1 MKKLISFVLLVLVLP
16 LQMVNIFAGYA
27 EDPPEAKWVLKEIVD
42 YDLAEKTA
50 EFNKDYEGVYTSE
63 FSYARC
69 NYYEKRSYV
78 GNSDT
83 WYDPPKVKGGH
94 LAVTVTWST
103 PPSIIKAGEEVA
115 LSMSISVS
123 SNTQSFF
130 GFANSTSAA
139 FDIPDI
145 KPGYG
150 TSEIVKFYDEDGNDH
165 FRVYSK
171 HYDAISKTVTATPRN
186 GTSEGDQISLTI
198 GVSVSG
204 GRAGTKYIYEWMSS
218 DEQDEET
225 QPPVESDPVEN
236 RITNK
241 YGRDLQKYVVPKL
254 DGKYKDSGVRFGDLS
269 GDVQIRHA
277 DDKIGWEFAEM
288 DTIICVGDVVR
299 TGNDSICILSL
310 SDMTT
315 FEMRPNSEV
324 FMNTETE
331 KQSQITLLFGKML
344 ANAKKMI
351 IDGSMSVEMSQ
362 AVAGIKGTT
371 FVVESNDTEST
382 LMVLEGTVEF
392 LTNDGETLIV
402 NSNEMVTAKNGEAG
416 GIEPFSAIKELS
428 TWSDTIQAE
437 INSRLEEQE
446 IILDEN
452 YGSTKYLVY
461 LLIFLIAVLIIVIA
475 LMLSKKRKA
484 KKTRFCRYCGAKIPK
499 RAKTCPSCKKEV

>member
-1 MKKLISFVLLVLVLP
+1 MKKLISLVLLVLVLP
-16 LQMVNIFAGYA
+16 FQMIDVYVGYA
-27 EDPPEAKWVLKEIVD
+27 EDPPGGKWVLKEIID
-42 YDLAEKTA
+42 YDLAERTA
-50 EFNKDYEGVYTSE
+50 KFNKDYEGVYTSE
-63 FSYARC
+63 FSYSRGT
-69 NYYEKRSYV
+69 YYEKRSYV

-83 WYDPPKVKGGH
+83 WYTPPKVKGEH

-103 PPSIIKAGEEVA
+103 PPSTIKAGEEVA
-115 LSMSISVS
+115 LAMSISVN
-123 SNTQSFF
+123 SNTQSFY
-130 GFANSTSAA
+130 GFDNSTSAA

-150 TSEIVKFYDEDGNDH
+150 TSEIVKFYDEDGNDY
-165 FRVYSK
+165 FRLYSK
-171 HYDAISKTVTATPRN
+171 HYDAINKTVTAIPRD

-204 GRAGTKYIYEWMSS
+204 GRAGTKYIYEWTTA
-218 DEQDEET
+218 DAEPLDT
-225 QPPVESDPVEN
+225 KESDPVDN
-236 RITNK
+236 RLTNK

-299 TGNDSICILSL
+299 TGDDSICILSL

-331 KQSQITLLFGKML
+331 KQSKIALLFGKML

-382 LMVLEGTVEF
+382 LKVLEGTVEF

-402 NSNEMVTAKNGEAG
+402 TNNEMVTAKNGEAD
-416 GIEPFSAIKELS
+416 GIKTFSAIQELS
-428 TWSDTIQAE
+428 AWSDTIQTE

-452 YGSTKYLVY
+452 YGIKKYLVY
-461 LLIFLIAVLIIVIA
+461 VLIFLIAALIVVIA
-475 LMLSKKRKA
+475 VMISRKQKSKKP
-484 KKTRFCRYCGAKIPK
+484 RFCRHCGSMIPK
-499 RAKTCPSCKKEV
+499 RAKICPSCKKEV